1 MIQYVIQRRW
11 RVIHF
16 GLRPRK
22 SPTSNVVAEAA
33 LVCVELRGLR
43 CDYLCALRLSSRC
56 LLPAVMAA
64 QYWLAISLLTQ
75 QRRNTHWEFSSV
87 NGLSLLDGL
96 AIVE

>member
-33 LVCVELRGLR
+33 LVWGLR
-43 CDYLCALRLSSRC
+43 CDYLCVRLSSRC
-56 LLPAVMAA
+56 LLRAVMAA
-64 QYWLAISLLTQ
+64 QYLLAISLLTQ
-75 QRRNTHWEFSSV
+75 QRRNAHWEFSSV

-96 AIVE
+96 GIVE